1 MLNNFLDNRCIEL
14 KSNYDS
20 YEDLLINAGR
30 ELLKYGYVKESFLQN
45 ILDREKMYPTGFEL
59 GGKYNIAIPH
69 TDMKNVLKPVIY
81 IVVLDKP
88 VIFKSAEDG
97 KTDIETDIVFV
108 ISLNEKD
115 RHIVI
120 LEELM
125 KIFSKNDL
133 IEKIKNVKHKDELIK
148 LLYEEE

>member
-14 KSNYDS
+14 KSTYDS
-20 YEDLLINAGR
+20 YKDLLINVSK
-30 ELLKYGYVKESFLQN
+30 ELLKYGYVKESFLEN
-45 ILDREKMYPTGFEL
+45 IMEREKQYPTGFEL

-69 TDMKNVLKPVIY
+69 TDMENVLKPVIY
-81 IVVLDKP
+81 IVVLEDS

-97 KTDIETDIVFV
+97 KTDIEVDIVFV

-115 RHIVI
+115 KHIVV

-133 IEKIKNVKHKDELIK
+133 IEKIKNSKDKDELIK